1 LFEVV
6 SEFDIRFLNSPLSG
20 FDFTHHVGRVCADMA
35 ARLDEFRHIDM
46 SRVAVS
52 FRQTR
57 RRMSYGLFASL
68 TPLRF
73 AGGQTHSIRRGRKLS
88 IQRVEIDGREMLYV
102 LNFYLPRFL
111 DLPFREK
118 LTTIAHELLHIG
130 PHFDGDLRRFS
141 GRCYA
146 HSHSHKQFDA
156 QAEQLAQRWLAGGPE
171 ESLYAFLQLDFLR
184 LHALHGRIYGRRIAA
199 PKLLPA
205 E

>member
-1 LFEVV
+1 MTQAPAQG
-6 SEFDIRFLNSPLSG
+6 RGGRPPSG
-20 FDFTHHVGRVCADMA
+20 FDFTHHVARVCADMT
-35 ARLDEFRHIDM
+35 ARLDEFHHIDM

-57 RRMSYGLFASL
+57 KRMSHGLYASL

-73 AGGQTHSIRRGRKLS
+73 AGGQTCSIRRGRKLS
-88 IQRVEIDGREMLYV
+88 MQRVEVDGREMLYM

-111 DLPFREK
+111 DLSFREK
-118 LTTIAHELLHIG
+118 LTTIAHELLHIS

-146 HSHSHKQFDA
+146 HTHSHKQFDA

-171 ESLYAFLQLDFLR
+171 ESVYAFLQSDFLR

>member
-1 LFEVV
+1 
-6 SEFDIRFLNSPLSG
+6 
-20 FDFTHHVGRVCADMA
+20 MA
-35 ARLDEFRHIDM
+35 SRLDEFSHVDM

-57 RRMSYGLFASL
+57 RRMAHGLYASL

-73 AGGQTHSIRRGRKLS
+73 AGGQTSSIRRGRKVS
-88 IQRVEIDGREMLYV
+88 IQRVEIDGREMLYM

-111 DLPFREK
+111 DLSFREK
-118 LTTIAHELLHIG
+118 LTTIAHELLHIS
-130 PHFDGDLRRFS
+130 PRFDGDLRRFS

-146 HSHSHKQFDA
+146 HSHSREQFDA
-156 QAEQLAQRWLAGGPE
+156 HAEQLAQRWLAGGPE
-171 ESLYAFLQLDFLR
+171 ESVYAFLQLDFLR

>member
-1 LFEVV
+1 
-6 SEFDIRFLNSPLSG
+6 
-20 FDFTHHVGRVCADMA
+20 MA
-35 ARLDEFRHIDM
+35 ARVDELRHIDM

-57 RRMSYGLFASL
+57 KRMPHGLYASL

-73 AGGQTHSIRRGRKLS
+73 AGGQTHTIRRGRKFS
-88 IQRVEIDGREMLYV
+88 MQRVEIDGREMLYV

-111 DLPFREK
+111 DLGFREK

-146 HSHSHKQFDA
+146 HSQSQGQFDA
-156 QAEQLAQRWLAGGPE
+156 HAEQLAQRWLAGGPE
-171 ESLYAFLQLDFLR
+171 QSLYAFLHLDFLG
-184 LHALHGRIYGRRIAA
+184 LQSLHGRIIGRRIAA
-199 PKLLPA
+199 PKLLLA

>member
-1 LFEVV
+1 
-6 SEFDIRFLNSPLSG
+6 
-20 FDFTHHVGRVCADMA
+20 MA
-35 ARLDEFRHIDM
+35 ARVDELRHIDM

-57 RRMSYGLFASL
+57 KRMPHGLYASL

-73 AGGQTHSIRRGRKLS
+73 AGGQTHTIRRGRKFS
-88 IQRVEIDGREMLYV
+88 MQRVEIDGREMLYV

-111 DLPFREK
+111 DLGFREK

-146 HSHSHKQFDA
+146 HSHSQGRFDA
-156 QAEQLAQRWLAGGPE
+156 HAEQLAQRWLAGGPE
-171 ESLYAFLQLDFLR
+171 QSLYAFLHLDFLG
-184 LHALHGRIYGRRIAA
+184 LQALHGRIIGRRIAA
-199 PKLLPA
+199 PKLLLA

>member
-1 LFEVV
+1 MAV
-6 SEFDIRFLNSPLSG
+6 
-20 FDFTHHVGRVCADMA
+20 RV
-35 ARLDEFRHIDM
+35 DELRHIDM

-57 RRMSYGLFASL
+57 KPQRCPPQGLYASL

-73 AGGQTHSIRRGRKLS
+73 AGGQTHSIRRGRKYS
-88 IQRVEIDGREMLYV
+88 IQRVEVDGREMLYV

-111 DLPFREK
+111 DLGFRDK

-130 PHFDGDLRRFS
+130 PSFDGDLRRFS

-146 HSHSHKQFDA
+146 HSHSQGQFDA
-156 QAEQLAQRWLAGGPE
+156 HADQLAQRWLAAGPE
-171 ESLYAFLQLDFLR
+171 ESMYSFLRMDFLR
-184 LHALHGRIYGRRIAA
+184 LQALHGRIYGRRIAG